1 MKIRSPHNLTNF
13 FFFTGILLQSSLAQQ
28 TPDLASQIEGEWIIY
43 RGDNFEIK
51 KISNQK
57 TQSNFYR
64 WNGTLRSKKD
74 SHLKLTS
81 LGKGEAQ
88 YIIPK
93 GAQWQYLDGGK
104 RPESS
109 RWTNL

>member
-13 FFFTGILLQSSLAQQ
+13 FFFTGIILQSSLAQQ

-64 WNGTLRSKKD
+64 WNGTLRSKKIR
-74 SHLKLTS
+74 T
-81 LGKGEAQ
+81 
-88 YIIPK
+88 
-93 GAQWQYLDGGK
+93 
-104 RPESS
+104 
-109 RWTNL
+109 